1 MSEVK
6 DKVRSKLGGTDSHT
20 LRLASRLA
28 CAANVAA
35 IVLTVNLKDN
45 NITDHTPFLRVH
57 FLFGGLTGVRLSHGA
72 VVTLGRLFLLEE
84 LTRLAYDDNEH
95 VNSTICQNRL
105 ARASIANSKGITLR
119 PLLVICRH
127 EHYLLLKH
135 GYEIKSTTSRPWKLE
150 V

>member
-20 LRLASRLA
+20 LMLASRLA
-28 CAANVAA
+28 CAANVTA
-35 IVLTVNLKDN
+35 IVLTVNLKD

-57 FLFGGLTGVRLSHGA
+57 FLFGGLRLSNGA
-72 VVTLGRLFLLEE
+72 VVILGRLFLLEE

-135 GYEIKSTTSRPWKLE
+135 GYEIKSTTTRP
-150 V
+150 

>member
-28 CAANVAA
+28 CAANVTA

-45 NITDHTPFLRVH
+45 ITDHTPFLRVD
-57 FLFGGLTGVRLSHGA
+57 FLFGDLMGVRLSNGA

-119 PLLVICRH
+119 PLLVIC
-127 EHYLLLKH
+127 
-135 GYEIKSTTSRPWKLE
+135 
-150 V
+150 

>member
-28 CAANVAA
+28 CAANVTA

-45 NITDHTPFLRVH
+45 NITDRTPFLRVH
-57 FLFGGLTGVRLSHGA
+57 FLFGGLVGVRLSDGE
-72 VVTLGRLFLLEE
+72 VVTLGRLLSLEE

-105 ARASIANSKGITLR
+105 ARASVANSKGITLR

-127 EHYLLLKH
+127 EHCLLLKH
-135 GYEIKSTTSRPWKLE
+135 GCEIKSTTTRP
-150 V
+150 